1 MANTLFD
8 IYKEALLGGGNHGGT
23 LVNLTSDTIKVSLID
38 TGTYNPD
45 TVNDEDLADVTPD
58 PRVPTG
64 GGSDQTLG
72 SITTTNGT
80 FDAADSTFTSITGN
94 SIEELM
100 IWKDT
105 ATASTSILLVSFD
118 TATGLTG
125 GLTPNG
131 GDIVIQWNGS
141 GIFSL

>member
-38 TGTYNPD
+38 ISQINPD
-45 TVNDEDLADVTPD
+45 TVNHEDLADLAPD
-58 PRVPTG
+58 PRVG
-64 GGSDQTLG
+64 ADQTLG

-80 FDAADSTFTSITGN
+80 FDAADSTFTSVTGN
-94 SIEELM
+94 QIEELL

-105 ATASTSILLVSFD
+105 ATASTSVLLVSFD
-118 TATGLTG
+118 TATGLPVS
-125 GLTPNG
+125 PNG

>member
-38 TGTYNPD
+38 KGTYDPD
-45 TVNDEDLADVTPD
+45 TTNDEDLADVTPD
-58 PRVPTG
+58 PKVGT
-64 GGSDQTLG
+64 DQTLTTP
-72 SITTTNGT
+72 TTTNGT
-80 FDAADSTFTSITGN
+80 FDADDATFTAVTGN
-94 SIEELM
+94 IIHELM

>member
-45 TVNDEDLADVTPD
+45 TANDEDLADVTPD
-58 PRVPTG
+58 PRVPSG
-64 GGSDQTLG
+64 GGSDQTL
-72 SITTTNGT
+72 TTPTTLNGT
-80 FDAADSTFTSITGN
+80 FDADDSTFTAITGN